1 MQKHSVLSAF
11 RMLKK
16 LNAACATLAGAV
28 LLFIT
33 FSIFVDVF
41 LRYFFNRP
49 SIWITE
55 VSTYL
60 FLYVIFLGSAYAL
73 QQGMHIK
80 VEFIV
85 GSFGLKAKKVIGLL
99 TALLSLIFCLVLI
112 WQTSVITWTA
122 FKEKW
127 TSPTMLSAP
136 YAFIYMV
143 MVFGSVLLFLTL
155 LLQTIAQFTH
165 PDSYKEDS
173 TGD

>member
-1 MQKHSVLSAF
+1 MEQRTFLSAF
-11 RMLKK
+11 KILKK
-16 LNAACATLAGAV
+16 LNALCATLAGAV

-80 VEFIV
+80 VEFLV
-85 GSFGLKAKKVIGLL
+85 SWFGLKTRKAIGLF
-99 TALLSLIFCLVLI
+99 TALLSMIFCLVLI
-112 WQTSVITWTA
+112 WQTSVMTWTA
-122 FKEKW
+122 FKESW

-136 YAFIYMV
+136 YVYIYIV
-143 MVFGSVLLFLTL
+143 MVFGSILLFLTL
-155 LLQTIAQFTH
+155 LLHTIIQIIQ
-165 PDSYKEDS
+165 PDLDEAESIGE
-173 TGD
+173 

>member
-1 MQKHSVLSAF
+1 MFHPVSYTELITMQMHSLQSAF
-11 RMLKK
+11 RLLKK
-16 LNAACATLAGAV
+16 LNALCASLAGAV

-80 VEFIV
+80 VEFLV
-85 GSFGLKAKKVIGLL
+85 SWFGLKTRKAIGLF
-99 TALLSLIFCLVLI
+99 TALLSMIFCLVLI
-112 WQTSVITWTA
+112 WQTSVMTWLPRVDVCSWA
-122 FKEKW
+122 QKMKLAAVPGLVPWIF
-127 TSPTMLSAP
+127 LSMAR
-136 YAFIYMV
+136 
-143 MVFGSVLLFLTL
+143 
-155 LLQTIAQFTH
+155 
-165 PDSYKEDS
+165 
-173 TGD
+173 

>member
-1 MQKHSVLSAF
+1 MAPTRINHILAG
-11 RMLKK
+11 LKK
-16 LNAACATLAGAV
+16 INRLAATLAGCI

-60 FLYVIFLGSAYAL
+60 FLYIIFLGTAYAL

-80 VEFIV
+80 VSFIADFL
-85 GSFGLKAKKVIGLL
+85 GKRLTKIIDLL
-99 TALLSLIFCLVLI
+99 TAIFAMIFCLVLL
-112 WQTSVITWTA
+112 WQTTVMTWTA
-122 FKEKW
+122 FKENW

-136 YAFIYMV
+136 YAYIYIIMV
-143 MVFGSVLLFLTL
+143 IGSFLLFLTFL
-155 LLQTIAQFTH
+155 FQTLVKLFEPIAE
-165 PDSYKEDS
+165 SSE
-173 TGD
+173 